1 MGQNNVKGENKMKN
15 SKVMWLCEG
24 AIMVAIATVLSMIP
38 IINMPYGGSVTAVS
52 MLPIIIFAYRYGVG
66 KGLTVGLVYAVIQL
80 MLGVSNLSYATS
92 FGAAVAIVLLDY
104 ISAFTILGFSGLLRD
119 KFGGQTGELTV
130 GTVAVCIIRYICHV
144 ITGCTVWAGVS
155 IPTSDGL
162 VYSLGYNAAYM
173 VPETVVTAAAVWYL
187 ARILNLKTQMP
198 TRLKRQDDKTVGA
211 LGAVSL
217 LLVVATVVFDAVM
230 VFFSIQTEDGFDI
243 TAIANID
250 LKTVLIVTAIGI
262 ISAVSLNIFAKL
274 RGKSLKN

>member
-1 MGQNNVKGENKMKN
+1 
-15 SKVMWLCEG
+15 
-24 AIMVAIATVLSMIP
+24 MVAIATVLSMIP

-104 ISAFTILGFSGLLRD
+104 IVAFTILGFSGLLRD
-119 KFGGQTGELTV
+119 EFGGQTGELTV

-198 TRLKRQDDKTVGA
+198 TRLKRQDNKTVGA

-217 LLVVATVVFDAVM
+217 LLVVATVVYDAVM

-250 LKTVLIVTAIGI
+250 VKTVLIVTAIGI